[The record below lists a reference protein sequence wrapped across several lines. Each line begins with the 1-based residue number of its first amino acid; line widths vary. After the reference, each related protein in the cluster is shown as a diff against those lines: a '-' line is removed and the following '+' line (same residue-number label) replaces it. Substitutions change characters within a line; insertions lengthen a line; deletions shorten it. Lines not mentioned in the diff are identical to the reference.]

1 MKHTRKRNISINFHC
16 QSNSEGMDTG
26 YGSRPTTGFESG
38 VPMVYGHS
46 ISGGSE
52 SSGGSAGMGGKPF
65 AFKTNT
71 RGGTTMRSAHRDFGV
86 LGYVECIHLNHNKP

>member
-1 MKHTRKRNISINFHC
+1 
-16 QSNSEGMDTG
+16 MDTG
-26 YGSRPTTGFESG
+26 YSRPSTGFESG
-38 VPMVYGHS
+38 MPMVYGHS
-46 ISGGSE
+46 IGSGSE

-86 LGYVECIHLNHNKP
+86 LG